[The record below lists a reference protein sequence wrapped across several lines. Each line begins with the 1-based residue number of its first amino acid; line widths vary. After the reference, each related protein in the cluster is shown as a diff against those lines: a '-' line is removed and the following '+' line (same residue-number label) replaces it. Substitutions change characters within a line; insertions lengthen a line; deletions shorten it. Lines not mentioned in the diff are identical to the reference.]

1 MEKTLTVSAIKKG
14 TVIDHIVSGQA
25 LKIVH
30 LLQLVSQKHLV
41 SIGIHLPSATLGRK
55 DLIKIEDRF
64 LSQKEAHDIAIFAPQ
79 ATISI
84 IENYKVIK
92 KMKAELPDVVEK
104 ILICPNPRCIMHSEP
119 VDSVFFVGKFGHKIL
134 LQCKFCERSYERDLI
149 KDYRT

>member
-64 LSQKEAHDIAIFAPQ
+64 LSQKEAHDIAI
-79 ATISI
+79 SI

-104 ILICPNPRCIMHSEP
+104 ILICPNSRCIMHSEP